1 MFITPNYVYA
11 FSFKTAL
18 SALDGIYRVSSIISY
33 ADMLLLNLDLYKLTY
48 KPNTL
53 SEDAF
58 KADLNIIRSGKIAK
72 LVSVNDENIIYYIP
86 EHLFDKVPDG
96 SVQKYFH
103 LGLAVNLGIFDDAGL
118 LNTLKAEIDQIIQTA
133 TGIANKTVIYSVK
146 NTWMTTAAYKTID
159 DERNAK
165 ITRIS
170 NHYTDKLALIKEID
184 SLKTRIAYYEQ
195 LIKVHSI

>member
-11 FSFKTAL
+11 FSFKSAL
-18 SALDGIYRVSSIISY
+18 STLDGIYRVSSIISY
-33 ADMLLLNLDLYKLTY
+33 ADMLSLNLDLYKLIY

-58 KADLNIIRSGKIAK
+58 KADLNTIRSGKIAK
-72 LVSVNDENIIYYIP
+72 LVSVNDEKIIYYIP

-96 SVQKYFH
+96 SVQKYYH
-103 LGLAVNLGIFDDAGL
+103 LGLAVNLGIFDDAEL
-118 LNTLKAEIDQIIQTA
+118 LNTLKTEIDQIIQTV
-133 TGIANKTVIYSVK
+133 TGVANKTVLYSVK
-146 NTWMTTAAYKTID
+146 NAWMTTAAYKVIE
-159 DERNAK
+159 DERDAQV
-165 ITRIS
+165 TRVS

-195 LIKVHSI
+195 LIKAHSI